1 MRETRVQITGTC
13 AVVLAE
19 WDDIPAN
26 VCVEYMER
34 QSDPYYTDSET
45 TADIDAETAAQIIN
59 VLYRA
64 FPQLQTTPTRGPS
77 MTTDTEQGE

>member
-13 AVVLAE
+13 AVVLSE
-19 WDDIPAN
+19 WVGIHAQ
-26 VCVEYMER
+26 VCIVFLVR
-34 QSDPYYTDSET
+34 QSDRYYTVSET